1 MTVTFLRT
9 MILYIVIVIAVRIMG
24 KRQIGELSPT
34 ELVITILISNIATL
48 PIEDTNIPMSAGLVS
63 IFALVACEVLVS
75 GLILKNVKMR
85 KIISGSPRVL
95 IRDGVI
101 DQKQMSS
108 LRLSIDDLTAQLR
121 GQGCFDVSQVAY
133 AIVETTGKLNI
144 LQKFSFQQPTN
155 QDLHIPEPANANDPP
170 VVVVADGSVCEAALQ
185 FCGQD
190 QNWLNQLLQS
200 QQCALDEVFLLTC
213 DRGGAYRLVK
223 KEAVR

>member
-155 QDLHIPEPANANDPP
+155 QDLHIPEPANTNDPP

-190 QNWLNQLLQS
+190 HNWLNQLLQS

>member
-185 FCGQD
+185 FCAQD
-190 QNWLNQLLQS
+190 HNWLNQLLQS